1 MGGIIAKGGGED
13 RKKFAGGGRLFRTLK
28 YIALCYLTV
37 IRGIE
42 KAEIQEEVVK

>member
-1 MGGIIAKGGGED
+1 MGGIIAKGGGD
-13 RKKFAGGGRLFRTLK
+13 RKKLAGGGRLFRTLK

-37 IRGIE
+37 ILGIE